1 MGELRRGCKLLCRI
15 LSLILLLIYLTY
27 YGITNLCVFTQ
38 IFLIFLHQNKSSHLL
53 LSVGS

>member
-38 IFLIFLHQNKSSHLL
+38 IFLIFFASK
-53 LSVGS
+53 